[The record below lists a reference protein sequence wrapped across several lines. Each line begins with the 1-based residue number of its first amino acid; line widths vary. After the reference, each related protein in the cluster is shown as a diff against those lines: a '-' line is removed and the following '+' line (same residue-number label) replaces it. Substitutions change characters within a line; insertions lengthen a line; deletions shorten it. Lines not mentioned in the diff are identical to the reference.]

1 LTAHARFRNLQKQ
14 RYAYFTDAKLQYEL
28 NSADVAFKLLKYI
41 NVHEKSHTGPLSE
54 LEEKIIKLVTI

>member
-14 RYAYFTDAKLQYEL
+14 RYVYFTDAKLQYEP

-41 NVHEKSHTGPLSE
+41 NVHEKSGTGSLSE
-54 LEEKIIKLVTI
+54 LEEKIMKLVTI